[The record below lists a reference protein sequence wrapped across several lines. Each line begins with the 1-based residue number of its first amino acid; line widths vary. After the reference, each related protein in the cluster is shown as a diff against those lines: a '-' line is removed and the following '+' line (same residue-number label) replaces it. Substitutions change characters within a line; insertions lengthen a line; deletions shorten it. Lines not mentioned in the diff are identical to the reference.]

1 MNTLEREENK
11 ESELIAKLDAAI
23 EGAKDA
29 CERLEKRAAAGLK
42 ATDKVIRKNPYP
54 AIGISL
60 LGLGL
65 LIGVLVMRSRKD

>member
-1 MNTLEREENK
+1 MNTLEREENR

-42 ATDKVIRKNPYP
+42 ATDKGQTPNYLP
-54 AIGISL
+54 
-60 LGLGL
+60 
-65 LIGVLVMRSRKD
+65 

>member
-1 MNTLEREENK
+1 MNTLEREENRG
-11 ESELIAKLDAAI
+11 SELIAKLDAAI

-60 LGLGL
+60 GLGL
-65 LIGVLVMRSRKD
+65 LIGVLVMHSRND

>member
-1 MNTLEREENK
+1 MNTLEREEERISK
-11 ESELIAKLDAAI
+11 FTAKLETAI
-23 EGAKDA
+23 ERAKDA

-42 ATDKVIRKNPYP
+42 ATDKVIRKHPYE
-54 AIGISL
+54 AIGVG